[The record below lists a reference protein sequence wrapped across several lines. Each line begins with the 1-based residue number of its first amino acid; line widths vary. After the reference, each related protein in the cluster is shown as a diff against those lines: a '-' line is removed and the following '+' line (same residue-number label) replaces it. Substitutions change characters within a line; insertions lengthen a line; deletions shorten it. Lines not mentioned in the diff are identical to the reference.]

1 MNLSQALGYKENERL
16 LIINADD
23 YGLSYSVN
31 QAIQQML
38 MKGSISSATLML
50 PCAWA
55 REGALWSAR
64 HPEYDVG
71 IHFTFTSE
79 WETYK
84 WGPVTRNGD
93 VTSLVT
99 EEGYF
104 HGTSLDFE
112 QSASRSQVQLEL
124 NSQVEMALQLGLKPT
139 HADNHMGSLYGLE
152 TGKHYLL
159 ETLDVCAYYGL
170 PFRLPRYVNPLQ
182 QEVVSA
188 QYEEQMKQ
196 LALIADQKGVVILDY
211 LIGLPFALK
220 FRETLATYEQE
231 VKQCIEQLPN
241 GVTELI
247 IHPSLLTEELKSFHR
262 EPQKRQLEYDIFQ
275 SESIQS
281 WLQEQDVKLIHWSQL
296 QQLQRTKSGRQYPY

>member
-1 MNLSQALGYKENERL
+1 MNLSQALGYKENDRL

-23 YGLSYSVN
+23 YGMSYSVN

-38 MKGSISSATLML
+38 VKGSISSATLML

-55 REGALWSAR
+55 REGAIWSAD
-64 HPEYDVG
+64 HPQYDVG

-79 WETYK
+79 WESYK

-104 HGTSLDFE
+104 HADCLAFE
-112 QSASRSQVQLEL
+112 QSASPSQVQLEL
-124 NSQVEMALQLGLKPT
+124 NSQVEMALQLGVKPT
-139 HADNHMGSLYGLE
+139 HADNHMGSLYGLQ

-170 PFRLPRYVNPLQ
+170 PFRLPRFVHPAQ
-182 QEVVSA
+182 QQVVSE
-188 QYEEQMKQ
+188 QYAEQVKQ
-196 LALIADQKGVVILDY
+196 LAEIADQKGVVILDY
-211 LIGLPFALK
+211 LIGLPFGLQQG
-220 FRETLATYEQE
+220 ETLATYEQD
-231 VKQCIEQLPN
+231 VKRFIEQLPV

-262 EPQKRQLEYDIFQ
+262 EPQKRQLEYEMFY
-275 SESIQS
+275 SENIQS
-281 WLQEQDVKLIHWSQL
+281 WLQEQDVKLVHWSQL